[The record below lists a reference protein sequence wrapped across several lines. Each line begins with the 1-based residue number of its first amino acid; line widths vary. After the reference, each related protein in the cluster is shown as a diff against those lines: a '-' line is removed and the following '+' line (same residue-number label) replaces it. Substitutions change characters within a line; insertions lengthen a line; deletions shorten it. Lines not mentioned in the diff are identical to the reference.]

1 MTPALNPVR
10 WRPTYRLIRS
20 IYPPINLFEDIADPR
35 DWDLIVAAEAKT
47 NPRVRDE
54 LGSIHLVPVHRRVS
68 GAGASWVMAP
78 FCHISTARPSR
89 FSDGSYGV
97 YYAGNSFE
105 VALHETIYHFEKFM
119 RATNEA
125 ATNADYRELIG
136 SVDTDLHDLRGD
148 PSFNTVLDPADYGPS
163 QLLARRL
170 RDAENSNGI
179 VYPSVRNPHGEA
191 IAVFWPDSVTIPIQG
206 RHICYAWDGR
216 HVLSYIVYGE
226 NNWRFL

>member
-1 MTPALNPVR
+1 M
-10 WRPTYRLIRS
+10 
-20 IYPPINLFEDIADPR
+20 IA
-35 DWDLIVAAEAKT
+35 AAEAKT

-78 FCHISTARPSR
+78 FCHISTERPSR

-105 VALHETIYHFEKFM
+105 VALKETIYHFEKFM

-125 ATNADYRELIG
+125 DAIADYRELIG

-148 PSFNTVLDPADYGPS
+148 PHFDTALDPADYAPS

-170 RDAENSNGI
+170 RDPENSNGI
-179 VYPSVRNPHGEA
+179 VYPSVRHPDGEA
-191 IAVFWPDSVTIPIQG
+191 IAVFWPDVVTIPTQG
-206 RHICYAWDGR
+206 RHICYHWNGK
-216 HVLSYIVYGE
+216 HVYDYSVYGE
-226 NNWRFL
+226 TNRRLR